1 MPGTIPATI
10 EAAAAATLADARIC
24 AVSCNDGAQV
34 GVDTSNDMPALEV
47 APGLAPLRQVA
58 GNQCRPN
65 GLSKGLK
72 QPGAGFK
79 STCHASRQSNA
90 GMAH

>member
-10 EAAAAATLADARIC
+10 EVEAAAAATLADARIC

-47 APGLAPLRQVA
+47 APVQHHSA
-58 GNQCRPN
+58 
-65 GLSKGLK
+65 
-72 QPGAGFK
+72 K
-79 STCHASRQSNA
+79 SPETNV
-90 GMAH
+90 GPMA